1 MKKTQNEKTKKLKSK
16 KPKRIL
22 AFTVALVLVVA
33 TVGGAISK
41 KNKSKAEET
50 KVMNVTVEKGSL
62 KESVSGTGTISYADT
77 TDIEVMSDLE
87 IISVLVSEGDTV
99 SEGDLLATV
108 DESSLAVC
116 IAEVEDE
123 ISSVD
128 STITSELSSSTT
140 KYIKAGVSGTV
151 LEIYGKEG
159 DDVADVMVEHG
170 AVMTVQNGD
179 ETIKVVG
186 SEGTISSVN
195 VSEGSTVSASTK
207 VMTLDSDSQSSDY
220 VSAVKEREE
229 LVSILDTLLSIK
241 KNGGITA
248 TVSGMVESVNT
259 SESETTVSQAD
270 AATVASDDD
279 NATEVAEASSE
290 NVNQDVAESDNTSEN
305 DTEIE
310 SNVLYTIKQ
319 DTTAYLTSG
328 SVSSSG
334 TTVGEGDAS
343 SETPSVTGSEQT
355 SGESSAPA
363 APSTTIDSS
372 TTTDGATTTTQ
383 ASTDATASTET
394 TTEAAKQTTTET
406 TTDTSFDPT
415 KASSDKSSDK
425 STSNSQM
432 PSVSM
437 GGSTPS
443 VGSSQSATVSTA
455 TTTSTSSAI
464 STKVAFTIANGDKM
478 KVTMNVDELDIMTMQ
493 VGLSAEITLDAVTG
507 KTFTGEITFVSATAS
522 SSNGSSQ
529 YPVEI
534 TFDKSDE
541 MLSGMNASVEVI
553 INEVND
559 VLTIPLV
566 AVTDEGR
573 SSYVY
578 TEYNEST
585 GELSGKTEVTL
596 GMSDESSVEVT
607 EGLSEGDTIYYEVQ
621 SDSSNDKSSKGGMN
635 MPGDMSM
642 PSEMPSFD
650 FNGNPPSGGNFPSGG
665 PSGDFKSKSN

>member
-1 MKKTQNEKTKKLKSK
+1 MKKTQNEKTKKIKSK

-33 TVGGAISK
+33 LVGGAISK
-41 KNKSKAEET
+41 KHKSKAEEN
-50 KVMNVTVEKGSL
+50 KVMNATVEKGSL

-77 TDIEVMSDLE
+77 TDIEVMDDLE
-87 IISVLVSEGDTV
+87 ITSVLVSEGDTV
-99 SEGDLLATV
+99 SEGTLLATV
-108 DESSLAVC
+108 DESSLEVC

-140 KYIKAGVSGTV
+140 KYIKAGVSGSV

-159 DDVADVMVEHG
+159 DEVADVMVEHG
-170 AVMTVQNGD
+170 ALMTVQNGD

-248 TVSGMVESVNT
+248 TVAGMVESVNT
-259 SESETTVSQAD
+259 SDETSASTD
-270 AATVASDDD
+270 DKATV
-279 NATEVAEASSE
+279 VAEDSSE
-290 NVNQDVAESDNTSEN
+290 NVNQDVAEGDNTSEN
-305 DTEIE
+305 DTEIA

-319 DTTAYLTSG
+319 DTKTYLTSN

-334 TTVGEGDAS
+334 TASSGEGDAS
-343 SETPSVTGSEQT
+343 SGTPSVTGSEQT
-355 SGESSAPA
+355 AGESSAPA
-363 APSTTIDSS
+363 APSTTDGS

-383 ASTDATASTET
+383 ASTQASIDTTASTET

-425 STSNSQM
+425 STSNSEMQ
-432 PSVSM
+432 SVSM

-464 STKVAFTIANGDKM
+464 STKVLFTIANGDKM
-478 KVTMNVDELDIMTMQ
+478 KVTMNVDELDIMTMK
-493 VGLSAEITLDAVTG
+493 VGLSTEITLDAVTG
-507 KTFTGEITFVSATAS
+507 KTFEGEITSVSATAS

-529 YPVEI
+529 YPVEV
-534 TFDKSDE
+534 TFDKTDE
-541 MLSGMNASVEVI
+541 ILSGMNASVAVI

-566 AVTDEGR
+566 AVIDEGR
-573 SSYVY
+573 TSYVY
-578 TEYNEST
+578 TGYNEST
-585 GELSGKTEVTL
+585 GELTGKTEVTL

-621 SDSSNDKSSKGGMN
+621 SESSESGFSKGGME
-635 MPGDMSM
+635 MPTD
-642 PSEMPSFD
+642 MPSFD
-650 FNGNPPSGGNFPSGG
+650 FNGAPPSGGNSPSGGNFPSGG
-665 PSGDFKSKSN
+665 SSGDFKPKSN

>member
-87 IISVLVSEGDTV
+87 ITSVLVSEGDTV

-248 TVSGMVESVNT
+248 TVAGMVESVNT
-259 SESETTVSQAD
+259 SESDTDVSAAD
-270 AATVASDDD
+270 SDAL
-279 NATEVAEASSE
+279 NL
-290 NVNQDVAESDNTSEN
+290 DVADNENTSEN
-305 DTEIE
+305 DTEIA

-319 DTTAYLTSG
+319 DTTTYLA
-328 SVSSSG
+328 SSSASTRG
-334 TTVGEGDAS
+334 TATVGEGDEA
-343 SETPSVTGSEQT
+343 SETPVATGSEQT
-355 SGESSAPA
+355 SQETP
-363 APSTTIDSS
+363 
-372 TTTDGATTTTQ
+372 Q
-383 ASTDATASTET
+383 ASTEATTQQAVTEAPAT
-394 TTEAAKQTTTET
+394 TENTTEAAKQTTTET

-425 STSNSQM
+425 STSNSEM

-464 STKVAFTIANGDKM
+464 STKVAFTVANGDKM

-507 KTFTGEITFVSATAS
+507 KNFTGEITSVSATAS

-621 SDSSNDKSSKGGMN
+621 SDSSNGKSSKGGMN

-642 PSEMPSFD
+642 PSDMPSFD
-650 FNGNPPSGGNFPSGG
+650 FNGTPPSGGNFPSGG
-665 PSGDFKSKSN
+665 PSGDFKSNSN